1 MTCNSIVMV
10 KQVPDTSNISG
21 EVMRPD
27 GTVNRNKLPAIFNPD
42 DKVAL
47 ELALELRDRFGGK
60 VTAITMGPAKAGE
73 LLRECLYMGADEVYL
88 ISDRNFGGAD
98 TLATS
103 YTLSKAIEKLGAYD
117 LIFAGRQAI
126 DGDTAQ
132 VGPQTAEKLHIPQ
145 ITYAEQIIDLED
157 GVIRV
162 KRRIDGG
169 YEVLESSLP
178 LLITVLKEAA
188 TPRPFKARRLMAL
201 KRARTRI
208 ELEKEASSP
217 EELEGLV
224 AEYTRKGLYIP
235 TWNREDLGIELER
248 CGIEGSPTKVHKV
261 ESIVLS
267 REGHQQIPPTSE
279 GIGNLL
285 DSLIEEHFFG

>member
-1 MTCNSIVMV
+1 
-10 KQVPDTSNISG
+10 
-21 EVMRPD
+21 
-27 GTVNRNKLPAIFNPD
+27 
-42 DKVAL
+42 
-47 ELALELRDRFGGK
+47 
-60 VTAITMGPAKAGE
+60 
-73 LLRECLYMGADEVYL
+73 
-88 ISDRNFGGAD
+88 
-98 TLATS
+98 
-103 YTLSKAIEKLGAYD
+103 
-117 LIFAGRQAI
+117 
-126 DGDTAQ
+126 
-132 VGPQTAEKLHIPQ
+132 
-145 ITYAEQIIDLED
+145 
-157 GVIRV
+157 
-162 KRRIDGG
+162 
-169 YEVLESSLP
+169 
-178 LLITVLKEAA
+178 
-188 TPRPFKARRLMAL
+188 MAL

-235 TWNREDLGIELER
+235 TWSREDLGIELER